1 MPRKAHERMETDEF
15 AERLMSKE
23 RREWQDPEQIIE
35 RIGIRR
41 GMVVADLACGPGF
54 FTIPIAEKVGK
65 EGEVYAVDSDKGM
78 LDHLRANLKKSR
90 VAPMVVKAITAD
102 VSDTG
107 IPYRSV
113 DVALFA
119 NILHDLDDLVA
130 FMREVKRIGKDDSI
144 MVDIDWQ
151 KTHTEHGPPFE
162 IRLTKEESTRIL
174 SRNGLKVTRTIDAG
188 PFHYGLICKRL
199 LHSGR

>member
-1 MPRKAHERMETDEF
+1 METDEF
-15 AERLMSKE
+15 AERLMSEE
-23 RREWQDPEQIIE
+23 RREWQDPEQVIK
-35 RIGIRR
+35 RIGIRG

-54 FTIPIAEKVGK
+54 FTIPIAGKVGE
-65 EGEVYAVDSDKGM
+65 EGKVYAVDSDDRM
-78 LDHLRANLKKSR
+78 LDHLRANLKRSR
-90 VAPMVVKAITAD
+90 VAQGMVKAITAD

-107 IPYRSV
+107 IPARSV

-119 NILHDLDDLVA
+119 NILHDLDDSAA
-130 FMREVKRIGKDDSI
+130 FLREVKRICKNDSI
-144 MVDIDWQ
+144 VVDIDWQ
-151 KTHTEHGPPFE
+151 KIHTEHGPPFE

-188 PFHYGLICKRL
+188 AFHYGLVCKRL